1 MVWAQTYF
9 VDNPRDL
16 QSLRHDKALHTVK
29 LQPHLADVPEYIVP
43 TALRNLAGVS
53 RPRKRHSE
61 RESGPSRTSK
71 AKARYEVSVKHLQ
84 RFGSILFDGKKEVY
98 ASPGCTTRS

>member
-1 MVWAQTYF
+1 LVWAQTYF

-43 TALRNLAGVS
+43 PALRNLAGVS
-53 RPRKRHSE
+53 RPRKRHFD

-71 AKARYEVSVKHLQ
+71 VKARYEVSVKHLQ
-84 RFGSILFDGKKEVY
+84 RFGFILFDEKKQSC
-98 ASPGCTTRS
+98 ASSGCTASS